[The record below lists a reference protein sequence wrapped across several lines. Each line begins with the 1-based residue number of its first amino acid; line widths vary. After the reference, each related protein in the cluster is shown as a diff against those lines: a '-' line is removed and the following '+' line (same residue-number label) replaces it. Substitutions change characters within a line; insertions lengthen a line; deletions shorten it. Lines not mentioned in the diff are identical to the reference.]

1 LALWLGSYRS
11 HGFFF
16 TIPASFNLRVVL
28 NRPFVFLIREKT
40 TGTIL
45 FLGQLMKP

>member
-1 LALWLGSYRS
+1 M
-11 HGFFF
+11 
-16 TIPASFNLRVVL
+16 VL